1 MEWDYSCG
9 IGIPKYILLIKF
21 LLKERNFFK
30 LDIFHQ
36 LLLLF
41 LNKLNFRNL
50 LKNNAI
56 FLKDRFSLIEKF

>member
-9 IGIPKYILLIKF
+9 IGIPNYILLIKF

-30 LDIFHQ
+30 LDFFHQ

-41 LNKLNFRNL
+41 LNKFNFRNL